1 MIIIIAII
9 YRIGVEIK
17 LNNVLKHLVQC
28 LVQYHSVSAFFY
40 YTETFFFLLL
50 LYSSLFLYLKKI
62 KFKEISQFAHS
73 YTS

>member
-50 LYSSLFLYLKKI
+50 YSSLFLYLKKI